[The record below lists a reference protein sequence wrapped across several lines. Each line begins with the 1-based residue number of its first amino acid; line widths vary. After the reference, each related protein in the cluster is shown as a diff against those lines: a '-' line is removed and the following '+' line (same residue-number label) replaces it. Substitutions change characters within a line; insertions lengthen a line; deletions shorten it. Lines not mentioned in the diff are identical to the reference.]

1 MKKVLLIILLFLPT
15 QVLTNQNITDEEIK
29 KLIIQQSISSYPG
42 PCACPYSAT
51 SRGHRCGGRS
61 AYSKP
66 GGYSPICY
74 GEQITESMIKEF
86 NKKLQ

>member
-1 MKKVLLIILLFLPT
+1 MKKILLIILLFLPT
-15 QVLTNQNITDEEIK
+15 QVLTNQNITGEEIK

-42 PCACPYSAT
+42 VCACPYSIT

-74 GEQITESMIKEF
+74 SEQITDSMIREF
-86 NKKLQ
+86 KKKL